1 MTSATTLNKPH
12 LEIKGS
18 QNLTNWLTHQQVSL
32 VFTTYQAGKVFFIG
46 VQNDGR
52 LSIFERTFNH
62 CMGLWAT
69 PQTIWL
75 SSLYQLWRFENA
87 LDPNQLHEGYD
98 RLYIP
103 QMGYTTGNLDIHDI
117 VIDGRD
123 RAAPL
128 RDRAVF
134 VNTLFNCLATVSDTH
149 SFIPLWK
156 PKFISRLVPQDRCH
170 LNGLALEN
178 GSPRYV
184 TAVGQADT
192 ADGWRE
198 TRNGG
203 GCVIDVTSD
212 EIVATGLSMPHSPRV
227 YRDNLWL
234 HNSGTGYF
242 GKIDLKTGKFQPV
255 TFCPGY
261 LRGLAFINNYAI
273 VGISKPRENKTF
285 SNLPLDDNLATNK
298 TQPHCGLLVID
309 LKSGEIVH
317 SLLIDGIVSEL
328 YDVAILPGVKRPMN
342 LGFKS
347 PEIRQMIN
355 IGSGE
360 SLLQK

>member
-1 MTSATTLNKPH
+1 MTQVDTPKKPP

-18 QNLTNWLTHQQVSL
+18 QHLPSWLSKQKVSL
-32 VFTTYQAGKVFFIG
+32 VFTTYQAGKIFFIG
-46 VQNDGR
+46 VQPSGG

-62 CMGLWAT
+62 SMGLWAT

-87 LDPNQLHEGYD
+87 LEPNQLHEGYD

-103 QMGYTTGNLDIHDI
+103 QMGYTTGNLDIHDV
-117 VIDGRD
+117 VIDQDGQ
-123 RAAPL
+123 
-128 RDRAVF
+128 VIF
-134 VNTLFNCLATVSDTH
+134 VNTLFSCLATVSETH

-156 PKFISRLVPQDRCH
+156 PKFVSKLAPQDRCH

-184 TAVGQADT
+184 TAVGQTDT
-192 ADGWRE
+192 PDGWRE

-203 GCVIDVTSD
+203 GCIIDVPSN

-227 YRDNLWL
+227 YQDRLWV

-242 GKIDLKTGKFQPV
+242 GLIELKTGKFQPV

-261 LRGLAFINNYAI
+261 LRGLAFINNYAV
-273 VGISKPRENKTF
+273 VGISQPRENQTF
-285 SNLPLDDNLATNK
+285 SNLPLDDNLAAYK
-298 TQPHCGLLVID
+298 TEPYCGLLVID
-309 LKSGEIVH
+309 LKTGKMVH
-317 SLLIDGIVSEL
+317 SLLIEGIVSEL

-347 PEIRQMIN
+347 KEIYHMIN
-355 IGSGE
+355 IGSQL
-360 SLLQK
+360 SSSKI

>member
-1 MTSATTLNKPH
+1 MVQLDIPSKKT

-18 QNLTNWLTHQQVSL
+18 QNLANWLSEQQVSL
-32 VFTTYQAGKVFFIG
+32 SFTTYQAGKIFFIG
-46 VQNDGR
+46 VQPDRR
-52 LSIFERTFNH
+52 LSIFERTFNR

-87 LDPNQLHEGYD
+87 LEPNQLHEGYD

-103 QMGYTTGNLDIHDI
+103 QMGYTTGNLDIHDL
-117 VIDGRD
+117 VIDKNER
-123 RAAPL
+123 
-128 RDRAVF
+128 VIF
-134 VNTLFNCLATVSDTH
+134 VNTLFSCLATISTTH

-156 PKFISRLVPQDRCH
+156 PKFISKLAPQDRCH

-178 GSPRYV
+178 ESPRYV
-184 TAVGQADT
+184 TAVGRTDT
-192 ADGWRE
+192 PDGWRE

-203 GCVIDVTSD
+203 GCVIDVTND
-212 EIVATGLSMPHSPRV
+212 AIVTTGLSMPHSPRV
-227 YRDNLWL
+227 YKNSLWL

-242 GKIDLKTGKFQPV
+242 GKIDLQTGKFEPI

-261 LRGLAFINNYAI
+261 LRGLAFINNYAV
-273 VGISKPRENKTF
+273 VGLSKPRKNKTF
-285 SNLPLDDNLATNK
+285 SNLPLDDNLAANK
-298 TQPHCGLLVID
+298 TDPYCGLLVID
-309 LKSGEIVH
+309 LKTGKIVH

-347 PEIRQMIN
+347 SEISQMIN
-355 IGSGE
+355 VGSGK
-360 SLLQK
+360 SLLED

>member
-1 MTSATTLNKPH
+1 MFNEMTQVNSPQKPS
-12 LEIKGS
+12 LEIKAS
-18 QNLTNWLTHQQVSL
+18 PQLPHWLTEQKVSL
-32 VFTTYQAGKVFFIG
+32 AFTTYQAGKIFFIG
-46 VQNDGR
+46 LQSDGR
-52 LSIFERTFNH
+52 LSIFERTFNR

-87 LDPNQLHEGYD
+87 LEPNQLHEGYD

-103 QMGYTTGNLDIHDI
+103 QMGYTTGNLDIHDV
-117 VIDGRD
+117 VIDKDER
-123 RAAPL
+123 
-128 RDRAVF
+128 VIF
-134 VNTLFNCLATVSDTH
+134 VNTLFSCLGTVSETH

-156 PKFISRLVPQDRCH
+156 PKFISQLAPQDRCH

-178 GSPRYV
+178 GLPRYV
-184 TAVGQADT
+184 TLVGQTDT
-192 ADGWRE
+192 PDGWRE
-198 TRNGG
+198 TRKNG
-203 GCVIDVTSD
+203 GCVIDVTND

-227 YRDNLWL
+227 YQNNLWL

-242 GKIDLKTGKFQPV
+242 GKVDIHTGKFEPV

-261 LRGLAFINNYAI
+261 LRGLAFINDYAV

-285 SNLPLDDNLATNK
+285 SNLALDDNLAARK
-298 TQPHCGLLVID
+298 TDPYCGLLVID
-309 LKSGEIVH
+309 LKNGEIVH

-347 PEIRQMIN
+347 SEIRQMIN
-355 IGSGE
+355 VGSGK
-360 SLLQK
+360 SLFPK